1 MSTVE
6 MGCSPNRKS
15 TRRLDHKLAAIRR
28 RDRPRGFGADRG
40 EGADRGCEC
49 VGYQCHDYKGHK
61 VPNLSMNDLVRSV
74 GATGSIGVVGVFVP
88 EDPGA
93 KDKLAKK
100 GQIAFDFGL
109 FWFKG
114 QRDGHRSSECEGLRS
129 PTTRPYPYG
138 PCDAVIIISHKL
150 PLTSAADAYEH
161 FDARDAG
168 WTKVVLK
175 PAA

>member
-1 MSTVE
+1 MLTVE

-28 RDRPRGFGADRG
+28 RDRPRGFGADRD

-49 VGYQCHDYKGHK
+49 VGYQCHDHKGHE
-61 VPNLSMNDLVRSV
+61 VPNLTMNDLVRSV

-109 FWFKG
+109 FWFKDQRMATG
-114 QRDGHRSSECEGLRS
+114 QANVKALQS

-138 PCDAVIIISHKL
+138 PCDAVI
-150 PLTSAADAYEH
+150 YH
-161 FDARDAG
+161 FAQVASNECSGCLRTFRCPRCRMDQGRA
-168 WTKVVLK
+168 
-175 PAA
+175 